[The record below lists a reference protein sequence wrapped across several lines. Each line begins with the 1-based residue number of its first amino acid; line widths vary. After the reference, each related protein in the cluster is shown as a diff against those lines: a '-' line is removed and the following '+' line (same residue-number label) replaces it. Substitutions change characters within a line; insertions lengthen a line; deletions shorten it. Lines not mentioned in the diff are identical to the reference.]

1 MPDNVGAACRG
12 GHIETT
18 ASSIRRTY
26 LALTLVQTLAA
37 SLIFGINTLFL
48 LDAGLSNTGAFVAN
62 AAFTAGMVI
71 FEIPT
76 GVVADVVG
84 RRASYLWG
92 TVTLGVTTGLYL
104 WLWAISGPLWAWIIV
119 SALLGLGFT
128 FFSGATEAWLVD
140 ALAATGGDGQLE
152 DIFGRAAVVGG
163 AAMLVGSIGGG
174 ALAQLGF
181 AVPYV
186 LRSVLLLAT
195 FVLAW
200 VAMHDIGF
208 KPVRSGGLRTEV
220 GRITR
225 ASIDQGLR
233 NRPVRLMMLSAPFS
247 FGVGIWAFYAFQPHL
262 LDLYGDPNAAW
273 IAGTAAAVF
282 AGARMVGGFLAT
294 RATAWFANRSSALA
308 WSIVVQAIALVI
320 VGVTS
325 SFWLALI
332 ALIVTSVIMAAA
344 MPIRQTLLNS
354 LIASEQRATV
364 LSFDGLMGSAGG
376 VVIQPGLGRAADAF
390 SYGTAYVIGGAIY
403 ALSAPFLLALR
414 ALRLDVDRTS
424 AADVT

>member
-1 MPDNVGAACRG
+1 MA
-12 GHIETT
+12 TT
-18 ASSIRRTY
+18 ASAIRRTY

-62 AAFTAGMVI
+62 AAFTAGMVV

-92 TVTLGVTTGLYL
+92 TVTLGVTTALYL
-104 WLWAISGPLWAWIIV
+104 WLWAINGPLWAWIIV

-140 ALAATGGDGQLE
+140 ALGATGGEDQLE
-152 DIFGRAAVVGG
+152 EVFGKAAVVGG
-163 AAMLVGSIGGG
+163 AAMLIGSVGGG

-181 AVPYV
+181 AVPYL
-186 LRSVLLLAT
+186 LRSVLLLVT

-208 KPVRSGGLRTEV
+208 QPVRSGGLRTEV
-220 GRITR
+220 ARIAR

-233 NRPVRLMMLSAPFS
+233 NRPVRLIMLSAPFS
-247 FGVGIWAFYAFQPHL
+247 FGVGLWAFYAFQPHL
-262 LDLYGDPNAAW
+262 LDLYGDPNATW

-282 AGARMVGGFLAT
+282 AGARMVGGLVAT
-294 RATAWFANRSSALA
+294 RASGWFSARSTALTLSV
-308 WSIVVQAIALVI
+308 VVQTVALVI

-325 SFWLALI
+325 SFWVALT
-332 ALIVTSVIMAAA
+332 ALVITSITMAAA

-376 VVIQPGLGRAADAF
+376 VVIQPALGRAADAF
-390 SYGTAYVIGGAIY
+390 SYGTAYVIGGAVY
-403 ALSAPFLLALR
+403 ALSVPFLAALR
-414 ALRLDVDRTS
+414 AMNLDVDKTKVADTS
-424 AADVT
+424 